1 MSRPLRGRFLR
12 LLVSLSLVAAA
23 CGCSG
28 PADGGTVSILVAW
41 GGTELKAFD
50 AVIDTFEQRTGIS
63 VDVEST
69 RALDQ
74 ELGGDLQE
82 GDPPDVAALPSIG
95 SISQY
100 ASDGAL
106 KPLNGLIDP
115 ADYGPPWSD
124 LMRPINSRLY
134 TVPVKADVKSLIW
147 YDPAMFPNQSKLPT
161 TWAKL
166 LAFDRFVEGTGGSPW
181 CLAVSSTST
190 SGWPGT
196 DWIADILLSRYGPG
210 TYQRWVSG
218 ELPWTSG
225 PVENAWLMWG
235 QLIGGQ
241 HAVYRGLGGA
251 LGTGVGDVYPRPG
264 GCYLQHGTLV
274 DEGFP
279 TGKRGEP
286 ILGGTAFGS
295 FPFPAL
301 GASTAGAIQVS
312 ADFMGL
318 FRDTTQARALI
329 RYLTSTPA
337 QKEWVG
343 YAGADGFSPDNQVPV
358 SAYPNPATK
367 KIAAMLTS
375 GKRELCFGASDA
387 MSPDLSV
394 AFDQAIL
401 EYLADPSA
409 LTTRILPELAQV
421 PSASGTPPTVCGM
434 PGRGAVISR
443 STNPLG

>member
-1 MSRPLRGRFLR
+1 MSGTLRGRAAR
-12 LLVSLSLVAAA
+12 TLVSLALVAMA

-28 PADGGTVSILVAW
+28 PADGGTVSILAAW
-41 GGTELKAFD
+41 SGTELKGFD
-50 AVIDTFEQRTGIS
+50 AVIRTFEWRTGIN

-95 SISQY
+95 AISQY

-106 KPLNGLIDP
+106 NPLDGLVDP
-115 ADYGPPWSD
+115 ADYGPPWSG
-124 LMRPINSRLY
+124 LMRPINSHLY
-134 TVPVKADVKSLIW
+134 TVPVKVDVKSLIW
-147 YDPAMFPNQSKLPT
+147 YDPAMFRSPDSLPT

-166 LAFDRFVEGTGGSPW
+166 LAFDQNAAAASGSPW

-196 DWIADILLSRYGPG
+196 DWISDILLSKYGYR
-210 TYQRWVSG
+210 TYQQWVSG

-225 PVENAWLMWG
+225 PVEQSWLMWA
-235 QLIGGQ
+235 QLIGEP
-241 HAVYRGLGGA
+241 HAVYSGLSGA
-251 LGTGVGDVYPRPG
+251 LVTGVAGVYPKPG
-264 GCYLQHGTLV
+264 RCYLQHGTLV

-279 TGKRGEP
+279 TGKRREP
-286 ILGGTAFGS
+286 TLHGTPFDF
-295 FPFPAL
+295 FPFPDL
-301 GASTAGAIQVS
+301 GAAPADAIQVS
-312 ADFMGL
+312 ADFIGL
-318 FRDTTQARALI
+318 FRDTPQARALI
-329 RYLTSTPA
+329 KFLTSTGA

-343 YAGADGFSPDNQVPV
+343 YAGADGFSADNRVPV
-358 SAYPNPATK
+358 SAYPNRTTK

-375 GKRELCFGASDA
+375 GNRELCFGAADA
-387 MSPDLSV
+387 MSPDLSA

-409 LTTRILPELAQV
+409 LVTRILPELAQV
-421 PSASGTPPTVCGM
+421 PPDSGRTPTVCG
-434 PGRGAVISR
+434 R
-443 STNPLG
+443 SAPAR